1 MLFVLVIEQILDPG
15 GEPDAVTDGPGAE
28 DIEQHIACC
37 LGLRIGQRDLVLTG
51 NGLRLHRRR
60 PRRLLV
66 GKTHGQAWRRD
77 TIEIIVDVSAFAP
90 DVAGDC
96 VDPPGTSQIK
106 TRIDIDAVEAGV
118 DICKAQ
124 WCRITIHGR
133 DHFLGRVED
142 PGSCVERHALDVIVD
157 LANINGWSQ
166 IGLGGAVVEAR
177 FRDPCSFGLYGE
189 IADIDIAVRK
199 PATGVIR

>member
-1 MLFVLVIEQILDPG
+1 MKTPLPAPRETRPEGYIRSIDAIVAGEMLFVLVIEQILDPG

-133 DHFLGRVED
+133 DHFLGVLRI
-142 PGSCVERHALDVIVD
+142 PGVAS
-157 LANINGWSQ
+157 NGTPWM
-166 IGLGGAVVEAR
+166 
-177 FRDPCSFGLYGE
+177 
-189 IADIDIAVRK
+189 
-199 PATGVIR
+199 